1 MNEIVFTKEY
11 QSYKKHLSVLKM
23 INPCLTNECFSIVY
37 LNLSKSNFMK
47 KIFAAIMSLMLL
59 TSMSFAQAKQDA
71 KAAKPATSHV
81 KKDGTP
87 DKRFK
92 ENKDAATTAKT
103 THVKKDGT
111 PDKRFKE
118 NKDAKKPAT
127 TPKKS

>member
-1 MNEIVFTKEY
+1 
-11 QSYKKHLSVLKM
+11 
-23 INPCLTNECFSIVY
+23 
-37 LNLSKSNFMK
+37 MK

-59 TSMSFAQAKQDA
+59 TSMSFAQAKQDT
-71 KAAKPATSHV
+71 KAAKSATAHV
-81 KKDGTP
+81 KKDGTL